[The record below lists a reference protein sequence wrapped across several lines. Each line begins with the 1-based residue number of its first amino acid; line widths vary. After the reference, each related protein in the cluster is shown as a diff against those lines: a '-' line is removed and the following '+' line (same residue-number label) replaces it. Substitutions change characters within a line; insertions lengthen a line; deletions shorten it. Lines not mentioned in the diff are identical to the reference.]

1 MNVHLDDQTD
11 PFRFDDSILH
21 LGPRSATVVRDFRWD
36 QIGEYAERFA
46 GDGAQGRLVMMG
58 RQTESWT
65 SWERHPAGEELVLL
79 LSGRVDLIQEIDGQE
94 RRIELTAGDGV
105 LNPPGVWHT
114 ADVHDPGDALFIT
127 PGQGTEHKPR

>member
-1 MNVHLDDQTD
+1 MDLTDQTG

-21 LGPRSATVVRDFRWD
+21 LGPTSSTVVRDFSWD
-36 QIGEYAERFA
+36 QIGDYAARFA
-46 GDGAQGRLVMMG
+46 ADGAGARLVTMG

-79 LSGRVDLIQEIDGQE
+79 LNGRVDLIQDIDGE
-94 RRIELTAGDGV
+94 EHRIELQAGEGV

-114 ADVHDPGDALFIT
+114 ADVHEPGDALFIT
-127 PGQGTEHKPR
+127 PGAGTEHRPR